1 LYKSSR
7 RWWESKAKP
16 YQVKQVLAVVDQL
29 KALRGRPMDSKRY
42 TYRVTWSVEDNEY
55 VGLCAEFPSLSWLD
69 ADQSKAF
76 SGIVDLVA
84 EVVADMINNKEKLPT
99 ALSEKKYSGRFAV
112 RVPSMVHQK
121 LALEAAE
128 RGVSMNR
135 LVSAKLAM

>member
-1 LYKSSR
+1 
-7 RWWESKAKP
+7 
-16 YQVKQVLAVVDQL
+16 
-29 KALRGRPMDSKRY
+29 MDSKQY
-42 TYRVTWSVEDNEY
+42 TYRVMWSAEDNKY

-69 ADQSKAF
+69 VDQSKAF
-76 SGIVDLVA
+76 SGIVNVVA
-84 EVVADMINNKEKLPT
+84 DVVADMISNNEKVTVP
-99 ALSEKKYSGRFAV
+99 LSEKKYSGHFAV